1 MLESSMMYDKNSI
14 EKSYAVLKEFYHVV
28 ENDENKNVIQTSS
41 VVTEP
46 VEGTMSG
53 ASTSSATVYIR
64 TLQHKLCN
72 LKDINNS
79 ISRLANSVVLDD
91 IELYEVKNLALLAA
105 DVKNILEKISLD
117 NVIEIPDLE
126 DVVKILDPD
135 GLRIATFY
143 IYDSYSEELAALRK
157 KLKEKEIYQE
167 EIYNRVV
174 EVEDE
179 IRAELS
185 NKLKPHSAAMTSA
198 LNALAMID
206 INVAKSL
213 QIKEMGLCFP
223 TLSSDKV
230 ASYKKMFHPEVK
242 DILDKEKREYQK
254 VDISFG
260 LKPLII
266 MGANMG
272 GKTIVLKTLAMCQYL
287 LQFGFGIPAE
297 SADMMIYDE
306 IFCLTTDDQSINKG
320 LSSFAAEMKNI
331 DAVIKS
337 AIRSCPRTDD
347 VYIVSSS
354 TDDVYIVS
362 SNRIFALI
370 DEPARTTNPT
380 EGTALVSSL
389 VKLLQDKE
397 MSLVIVTHYN
407 IKTYNNKC
415 LRVKGLIDGKMNYEL
430 VETHEGEVPH
440 EALNIAESLGI
451 DSQWIEMAKEEMEVV
466 SNNVDILNIC

>member
-1 MLESSMMYDKNSI
+1 MQLRKLLDSPCRLRFMIDNLCIHSSYSRKIMLESSMMYDKNSI
-14 EKSYAVLKEFYHVV
+14 EKSYAVMKEFYEVV
-28 ENDENKNVIQTSS
+28 KNDENKNIVQS
-41 VVTEP
+41 
-46 VEGTMSG
+46 
-53 ASTSSATVYIR
+53 
-64 TLQHKLCN
+64 LQFKLCN
-72 LKDINNS
+72 LKDINHT
-79 ISRLANSVVLDD
+79 ISRLATSVVIDD
-91 IELYEVKNLALLAA
+91 IELYEVKSLALLSA

-117 NVIEIPDLE
+117 KIIEIPNLD

-143 IYDSYSEELAALRK
+143 IYDSYSEELALLRK
-157 KLKEKEIYQE
+157 KLKEKDVYQE
-167 EIYNRVV
+167 EIYN
-174 EVEDE
+174 EVMRIEDE

-185 NKLKPHSAAMTSA
+185 SKLRPYSEAMTLA
-198 LNALAMID
+198 LNALADVD
-206 INVAKSL
+206 INIAKSL
-213 QIKEMGLCFP
+213 QMKELGLCFP
-223 TLSSDKV
+223 TISSKNIS
-230 ASYKKMFHPEVK
+230 SYKGIFHPEVK
-242 DILDKEKREYQK
+242 SILEKEKREYQK
-254 VDISFG
+254 VDIDFG

-266 MGANMG
+266 MGSNMG

-287 LQFGFGIPAE
+287 LQFGFGVPAT
-297 SADMMIYDE
+297 SADMMVYDE

-337 AIRSCPRTDD
+337 SRRDAKYC
-347 VYIVSSS
+347 VS
-354 TDDVYIVS
+354 TL
-362 SNRIFALI
+362 ALI

-389 VKLLQDKE
+389 VKLLQDRA

-440 EALNIAESLGI
+440 EALNIAETLGI
-451 DSQWIEMAKEEMEVV
+451 DSQWIEMAKEIIRIE
-466 SNNVDILNIC
+466 N

>member
-1 MLESSMMYDKNSI
+1 MIDNLCTHSSYSRKLVLESSMMYDRIAI
-14 EKSYAVLKEFYHVV
+14 EKSYAVMREFYQVV
-28 ENDENKNVIQTSS
+28 EKEETKNVIQT
-41 VVTEP
+41 
-46 VEGTMSG
+46 
-53 ASTSSATVYIR
+53 
-64 TLQHKLCN
+64 LQYKLCN
-72 LKDINNS
+72 LKDINHT
-79 ISRLANSVVLDD
+79 ISRLAASVVVDD
-91 IELYEVKNLALLAA
+91 IELYEIKNLALLAA

-117 NVIEIPDLE
+117 KIIKIPNLD

-143 IYDSYSEELAALRK
+143 IYDSYSEELASLRK
-157 KLKEKEIYQE
+157 KLKEKDVYQE
-167 EIYNRVV
+167 EIYN
-174 EVEDE
+174 EVMRIEDE

-185 NKLKPHSAAMTSA
+185 SKLRPYSEAMTSA
-198 LNALAMID
+198 LNALADVD
-206 INVAKSL
+206 INIAKSL
-213 QIKEMGLCFP
+213 QMKELGLCFP
-223 TLSSDKV
+223 TISSNDIS
-230 ASYKKMFHPEVK
+230 SYKGIFHPEVK
-242 DILDKEKREYQK
+242 SILEKDKREYQK
-254 VDISFG
+254 VDIDFG

-266 MGANMG
+266 MGSNMG

-297 SADMMIYDE
+297 STDMMIYDE

-337 AIRSCPRTDD
+337 SQQNKKIL
-347 VYIVSSS
+347 
-354 TDDVYIVS
+354 
-362 SNRIFALI
+362 ALI

-389 VKLLQDKE
+389 VRLHQDKE

-415 LRVKGLIDGKMNYEL
+415 LRVKGLVDGKMNYEL

-440 EALNIAESLGI
+440 EALNIAETLGI
-451 DSQWIEMAKEEMEVV
+451 EPQWIEMAKKEIVQTE
-466 SNNVDILNIC
+466 N